1 MSAQCETSF
10 QDSAGLRSP
19 SLPPTEPDNR
29 SLLQRLDTTTTCGV
43 AVAVVISFGTV
54 WGWLLVQLVQ
64 IFFQP
69 TLTSLREQVAGMI
82 IL

>member
-1 MSAQCETSF
+1 
-10 QDSAGLRSP
+10 
-19 SLPPTEPDNR
+19 
-29 SLLQRLDTTTTCGV
+29 
-43 AVAVVISFGTV
+43 
-54 WGWLLVQLVQ
+54 LVQLVQ